1 MSAVKSILDEPA
13 ALFKR
18 IPDGVASLAV
28 HSLDF
33 VEKLLHVGTMGIRLI
48 RTELHLLTIPL
59 IDGVLTQ
66 IALLFKT
73 KGTYYGKRHLPHLQ
87 TYRHGRKAALEKDVH
102 HSRVYDVVHVVPQS
116 DFVTTKFLRLQEH
129 LLAPVP

>member
-1 MSAVKSILDEPA
+1 MPAVKSILDELA
-13 ALFKR
+13 ALFKL
-18 IPDGVASLAV
+18 IPYGVAGLAV

-48 RTELHLLTIPL
+48 RTEFHLLAIFF
-59 IDGVLTQ
+59 IDGILTQ

-73 KGTYYGKRHLPHLQ
+73 KWTYYGKRHLPHLQ
-87 TYRHGRKAALEKDVH
+87 AHRHGRKAALEKDVH